1 MTIGRKIA
9 IGFVLI
15 ILLGLGGAAVS
26 VVVSEIASNSLAPI
40 EAKFLPAGKA
50 AAAVE
55 SGLLNARIHFI
66 YFVTIQKDGE
76 RERGWEFL
84 RGAEAEMPELERLIG
99 SNPELAALAPQM
111 EALQNG
117 MNDYKPVLTQILQA
131 VDDHQTA
138 TPEFAELR
146 TRWAALGNQ
155 MVTAAG
161 GLSAESNHR
170 AAEASRRAAASLGT
184 ARTFMFFGGAGM
196 LLLSGFVAVFLIRQI
211 GRALGDASAT
221 LAESS
226 ARITS
231 TAATLSE
238 SARTSA
244 DRASQQAASVEETS
258 AAAHQISSMAT
269 QNVDHANR
277 AAEFTRE
284 AGADS
289 TEASS
294 AVSELVQ
301 AMTSIAG
308 SARSISGVLR
318 IIDELAFQTN
328 ILALNAAVEAAR
340 AGEAGAGFAVVAD
353 EVRNLAQRSASA
365 SKDTAKLVDESM
377 ASVST
382 GQERLQRVDSAL
394 RRIVE
399 RIGKLSEHV
408 TEVARSSVEQ
418 TSGLSQISSAIASI
432 EQAAQQSAAAAQERA
447 AASEELSSD
456 ANTLRSTAT
465 ELANMVGSG
474 SRTR

>member
-9 IGFVLI
+9 LGFAVI

-26 VVVSEIASNSLAPI
+26 VIVSEVASNSLAPI
-40 EAKFLPAGKA
+40 DSAFLPAGRM

-55 SGLLNARIHFI
+55 SALLNARIHFI
-66 YFVTIQKDGE
+66 YHVTIQKDGE
-76 RERGWEFL
+76 RERGWKFF
-84 RGAEAEMPELERLIG
+84 RSAEAQLPELERLVG
-99 SNPELAALAPQM
+99 QSPQLEPLNPQT
-111 EALQNG
+111 EALRAA
-117 MNDYKPVLTQILQA
+117 MAEYKPVLMQIVQA
-131 VDDHQTA
+131 VDDHQNTTA
-138 TPEFAELR
+138 EFAELR
-146 TRWAALGNQ
+146 NHWATLGNK
-155 MVTAAG
+155 MVATAG
-161 GLSAESNHR
+161 ELSAESNRR
-170 AAEASRRAAASLGT
+170 AGEASREASSSLAL
-184 ARTFMFFGGAGM
+184 ARLFMLIGGAVM
-196 LLLSGFVAVFLIRQI
+196 LVVSGGIAVFLIRRI
-211 GRALGDASAT
+211 GKALGKASLT

-226 ARITS
+226 ARITN

-258 AAAHQISSMAT
+258 SATHEISAMAS
-269 QNVDHANR
+269 QNVDHAKR
-277 AAEFTRE
+277 AAEFTGE
-284 AGADS
+284 TSADS

-294 AVSELVQ
+294 AVAELVQ

-353 EVRNLAQRSASA
+353 EVRNLAQRSAAA

-377 ASVST
+377 TSVSI
-382 GQERLQRVDSAL
+382 GQERLQRVDGAL

-408 TEVARSSVEQ
+408 DEVARSSAEQ
-418 TSGLSQISSAIASI
+418 TSGLAQISTAIATI
-432 EQAAQQSAAAAQERA
+432 EQGAQQSAAAAEERA
-447 AASEELSSD
+447 AASEELTSD
-456 ANTLRSTAT
+456 ASLLRTTAM
-465 ELANMVGSG
+465 ELASMVGTAVR
-474 SRTR
+474 SR